1 MIYLGF
7 IDFLKDKIL
16 NWGNLVAFLIGIGIG
31 FILTLL
37 LYLLVVVTSVKKEE
51 SKIKKTVI
59 KVDDSIIN
67 NIIINEKNRY
77 KLEAKS
83 LPASQKI
90 VELRNSCSNLII
102 DIARTYYPDSHH
114 PVFEITVD
122 ELIKLDYYIME
133 KIETIFSRRLFKKIR
148 SLKLVSIM
156 NFVDRTKKVAENKVV
171 KNTVK
176 STSKVWKVINAINPV
191 YWGKKV
197 FSDIPI
203 SMITNKIALV
213 IIDIVGNETSKV
225 YSKSVFVADDDY
237 LEKELNELDIEE
249 EESDV

>member
-7 IDFLKDKIL
+7 IDFIKEKIL

-37 LYLLVVVTSVKKEE
+37 LYLLIVVTSVKKEE

-59 KVDDSIIN
+59 KVDDEIIN
-67 NIIINEKNRY
+67 KIIINEKNRY
-77 KLEAKS
+77 KLEAKN

-90 VELRNSCSNLII
+90 IELRDSCSNLII
-102 DIARTYYPDSHH
+102 DIARTYYPNSHH

-133 KIETIFSRRLFKKIR
+133 KLETLFSRRLFKKIR
-148 SLKLVSIM
+148 TLKLVSIM
-156 NFVDRTKKVAENKVV
+156 NFVDKTKRVAENKVV

-176 STSKVWKVINAINPV
+176 PATKFWKVINTINPV

-225 YSKSVFVADDDY
+225 YSKSVFVGNDDY
-237 LEKELNELDIEE
+237 IEEELNEMEIEE
-249 EESDV
+249 EESNA

>member
-102 DIARTYYPDSHH
+102 DIARTYYLDSHH

-249 EESDV
+249 E